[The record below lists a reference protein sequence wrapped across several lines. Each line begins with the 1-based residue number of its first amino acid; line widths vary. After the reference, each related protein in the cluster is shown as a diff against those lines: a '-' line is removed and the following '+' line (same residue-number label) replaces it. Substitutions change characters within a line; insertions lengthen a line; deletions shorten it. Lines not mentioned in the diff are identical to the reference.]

1 MNKGGIIMAH
11 MTNKKRKQRERNNLK
26 RAFNPMNMGTRDMG
40 FKSNNDRKDY
50 LFRKLAD
57 V

>member
-1 MNKGGIIMAH
+1 MAH

-50 LFRKLAD
+50 LFRKLAE